1 MKNTINIKG
10 HKPIH
15 YLTSL
20 WSMKAWQTG
29 LKSRPWL
36 LGRVNRIVFLVI
48 GYTSHTYA
56 GAAYRFVEFCIP
68 VVRRQGLRG
77 LAIYLKACS
86 VLLQNAVAGRKI
98 GCREFGVAVS
108 VTRSGLPRVIPLEHR
123 RYIRG
128 GAVGPLRL
136 WLTLFMLYR
145 VIDITTKVNI
155 DTILLPFSGTSG
167 IEDEWNRFMGEAARL
182 LRSRSRV
189 ASLVIDKYHKLRRR
203 IDPYIGSIYRPLM
216 TSGPNSVQ
224 GSVAMCNVEKDALAL
239 YNSPI
244 WPSFNSYC
252 TEVESMDVT
261 AVVRTAAKNDPSTLE
276 WPHYIGGDRLGAL
289 GRVSFKRE
297 PGKVRVFAMLDYWSQ
312 SALRGVHEFLLKLL
326 GSLNHGSVRL
336 DGTFD
341 QGETVQYLLD
351 SCSRGRKF
359 YSFDLSA
366 ATDRFPVW
374 AQWSIMKVLFGE
386 SVANHWRV
394 LLVGRGYAFPAIRPG
409 KATGQFSDRLTVPY
423 GRLVSE
429 GTKEYNQPLYYA
441 VGQPMGAH
449 SSWPAFTLA
458 HHLVVQWAANRVG
471 KKEWFEDYGILGDD
485 LVIFDKFVAAEY
497 LKLIRRMGV
506 NISLSKSLPGVRK
519 CFEFAKRFVAHGA
532 DCSPLSFR
540 EFAVFNRS
548 LSGMVE
554 MVNRASSAVKLRP
567 ASVLRGLGFG
577 FKSTGR
583 LNSEISGWP
592 VRFRR
597 VVVALLQ
604 PGAAMGVKHW
614 EAWVSMR
621 RIQHLDFIPQEGV
634 PRLLQ
639 FLHESY
645 VTEIEALMKL
655 FDPVKARVEELLPPD
670 DASGHLGDYGE
681 DPELLVRSICVE
693 KPILEAILKRLEEI
707 QSEVLDLQ
715 TGSLSDAAVS
725 YQGLIEELSSYRP
738 CVDMFAR
745 AEERDPKLVFKGL
758 RAWEDSRSVV
768 DKALGGGTGLVCRRR
783 SRKKARPAKR
793 FHKKSVPSSVSA

>member
-10 HKPIH
+10 RKPLH
-15 YLTSL
+15 YLSSL

-56 GAAYRFVEFCIP
+56 GAAYRFVSFCIP
-68 VVRRQGLRG
+68 LVRHRGLRG

-86 VLLQNAVAGRKI
+86 VLLQNAVAGRRV

-108 VTRSGLPRVIPLEHR
+108 VTRSGLPRVIPSEHR

-145 VIDITTKVNI
+145 VIDLTTKVNI
-155 DTILLPFSGTSG
+155 DSILLPFSGSSG
-167 IEDEWNRFMGEAARL
+167 IEDMWNSFMDQAAQL

-189 ASLVIDKYHKLRRR
+189 AAEVIGRYHKLRRR

-216 TSGPNSVQ
+216 TSGPNSTQ
-224 GSVAMCNVEKDALAL
+224 GSVAMCNLEKDALAL

-261 AVVRTAAKNDPSTLE
+261 AVVRTAAKNDPSLFE
-276 WPHYIGGDRLGAL
+276 WPYFVGGDRFGSL
-289 GRVSFKRE
+289 GRVAFKRE

-312 SALRGVHEFLLKLL
+312 SALRGLHEFLLKLL
-326 GSLNHGSVRL
+326 GSLNRGEVRL

-341 QGETVQYLLD
+341 QGETVQYLL
-351 SCSRGRKF
+351 SKCRSGRRF
-359 YSFDLSA
+359 YSFDLSS

-374 AQWSIMKVLFGE
+374 AQWSLMKVLFGE

-394 LLVGRGYAFPAIRPG
+394 LLVGRGYAFPSIRPG
-409 KATGQFSDRLTVPY
+409 KATGQYMDRLTVPF
-423 GRLVSE
+423 GRSAAE
-429 GTKEYNQPLYYA
+429 ATEEYCQPLYYA

-449 SSWPAFTLA
+449 SSWAAFTLA
-458 HHLVVQWAANRVG
+458 HHMVVQWAANRVG

-485 LVIFDKFVAAEY
+485 LVIFDRAVAAEY
-497 LKLIRRMGV
+497 LVLIGRLGV
-506 NISLSKSLPGVRK
+506 NISMAKSLPGVRQ
-519 CFEFAKRFVAHGA
+519 CFEFAKRFIAFGE

-540 EFAVFNRS
+540 EFSVFNRS

-554 MVNRASSAVKLRP
+554 MANRASQARKLRP
-567 ASVLRGLGFG
+567 ASVLRALGFG
-577 FKSTGR
+577 YKSTGR
-583 LNSEISGWP
+583 LNSKLSDWP

-614 EAWVSMR
+614 EAWVAMR
-621 RIQHLDFIPQEGV
+621 RIQHLDFIPPGGV

-639 FLHESY
+639 HLHESY
-645 VTEIEALMKL
+645 VKEIQDLMKL
-655 FDPVKARVEELLPPD
+655 FDPVKSRVEELLPPD
-670 DASGHLGDYGE
+670 DASGHLSDYGE

-715 TGSLSDAAVS
+715 TGSLSDAVTT
-725 YQGLIEELSSYRP
+725 YTRLIEELSSYRP

-745 AEERDPKLVFKGL
+745 AEAKDPKFVFKGI
-758 RAWEDSRSVV
+758 RAWEESRSVV
-768 DKALGGGTGLVCRRR
+768 DKALGGGSGLACRRR
-783 SRKKARPAKR
+783 SRKKAKSGSRS
-793 FHKKSVPSSVSA
+793 HK